1 MTIKEEYSLLKNL
14 YYNSTNLT
22 INELKKLEELIKML
36 DKRICKIKKG
46 GE

>member
-1 MTIKEEYSLLKNL
+1 MKIEEEYDLLKNL

-22 INELKKLEELIKML
+22 IDEMEKLEELIKML
-36 DKRICKIKKG
+36 DKRICKIKRG